1 MDLSVIPTRRRKLKH
16 FNTTAVCVPSLH
28 YMVDISDTIN
38 EIAKMVDKGSY
49 FTINRARQFGKTTTL
64 NMLKSALESKY
75 VVLSMSFESI
85 SEEGFSTEGKFVK
98 TFSKLIVDK
107 CEFSGLSLPSNIL
120 EGLKKFDEVTPLDE
134 LFRIIKR
141 WIMVSD
147 RPIVLIIDEVDSA
160 TNNQVFIDFLSQ
172 LRASYISRA
181 TDGMPAF
188 QSVIL
193 AGVTDVKHLKGKIRE
208 DNEQKQNS
216 PWNIA
221 ADFNVDMSL
230 SESGIKAMLDEYDSD
245 YHTNMDTA
253 MLAGL
258 LRDYTGGYPFLVSR
272 ICQIID
278 EKISKKW
285 NKEGFEE
292 AVKMLLAESNTLFD
306 SLTAKLANY
315 PTLRNTI
322 RGILMS
328 GDRVTYNA
336 DQYEISQLVMY
347 GFIVNNHNTIAISN
361 RIFETRLYNLFLS
374 DEELKNDAFSKEGA
388 LTKNIFV
395 KEGKLDMPLIMDH
408 FIKTYTQVFGPLED
422 RFLEKDGRELFL
434 LYIKPIINGT
444 GNYYIEAQT
453 RDQTRTDVIIDYLG
467 QQYIIELKIWRGPR
481 YNQEGEQQ
489 ICDYLDYFNL
499 DTGYMLSFNFNK
511 NKETGVKRLNVGNKV
526 LFEGML

>member
-1 MDLSVIPTRRRKLKH
+1 
-16 FNTTAVCVPSLH
+16 
-28 YMVDISDTIN
+28 
-38 EIAKMVDKGSY
+38 MVDKGSY

-245 YHTNMDTA
+245 YHTNMDTT

-347 GFIVNNHNTIAISN
+347 GFIVNN
-361 RIFETRLYNLFLS
+361 L
-374 DEELKNDAFSKEGA
+374 
-388 LTKNIFV
+388 
-395 KEGKLDMPLIMDH
+395 
-408 FIKTYTQVFGPLED
+408 
-422 RFLEKDGRELFL
+422 
-434 LYIKPIINGT
+434 
-444 GNYYIEAQT
+444 
-453 RDQTRTDVIIDYLG
+453 
-467 QQYIIELKIWRGPR
+467 
-481 YNQEGEQQ
+481 
-489 ICDYLDYFNL
+489 
-499 DTGYMLSFNFNK
+499 
-511 NKETGVKRLNVGNKV
+511 
-526 LFEGML
+526 

>member
-1 MDLSVIPTRRRKLKH
+1 MTIANAICSEMLHIFSCYYYFKC
-16 FNTTAVCVPSLH
+16 TAVSHDGGIL
-28 YMVDISDTIN
+28 
-38 EIAKMVDKGSY
+38 
-49 FTINRARQFGKTTTL
+49 
-64 NMLKSALESKY
+64 SAY
-75 VVLSMSFESI
+75 
-85 SEEGFSTEGKFVK
+85 
-98 TFSKLIVDK
+98 
-107 CEFSGLSLPSNIL
+107 
-120 EGLKKFDEVTPLDE
+120 
-134 LFRIIKR
+134 
-141 WIMVSD
+141 
-147 RPIVLIIDEVDSA
+147 
-160 TNNQVFIDFLSQ
+160 
-172 LRASYISRA
+172 
-181 TDGMPAF
+181 
-188 QSVIL
+188 
-193 AGVTDVKHLKGKIRE
+193 DVKHLKGKIRE
-208 DNEQKQNS
+208 ENDQKQNS

-230 SESGIKAMLDEYDSD
+230 SESGIQAMLEEYDAD
-245 YHTNMDTA
+245 YHTNMDTE
-253 MLAGL
+253 LIAGL

-278 EKISKKW
+278 EKISRKW
-285 NKEGFEE
+285 DKEGFEE

-306 SLTAKLANY
+306 SLAAKMANY
-315 PTLRNTI
+315 PTLRHTI

-374 DEELKNDAFSKEGA
+374 DEELKNDVFSKEGA

-395 KEGKLDMPLIMDH
+395 KDGKLDMPLIMEH
-408 FIKTYTQVFGPLED
+408 FIKTYTQVFGHLED

-434 LYIKPIINGT
+434 LYVKPIINGT

-467 QQYIIELKIWRGPR
+467 LQYIIELKIWRGPR

-489 ICDYLDYFNL
+489 ICEYLDYYNIN
-499 DTGYMLSFNFNK
+499 TCYMLSFNFNK
-511 NKETGVKRLNVGNKV
+511 NKETGVKRLNIGDKV